1 MEIFPNVHEIRSTFG
16 NRYILQYL
24 FIGDTVVLL
33 DAGIIGT
40 PQSAIF
46 PYMEKIGISPQR
58 LSMVIAMHADGDH
71 HGGLPAIKDASGSTL
86 LACHQGDL
94 ALIQDPEYLYQ
105 NRYNFLSREH
115 QLGFGREGLVY
126 SPRACK
132 IDVAL
137 SAEETIQIAP
147 AWKLRVWHVPGHS
160 EGHLAVYDESNR
172 AAFTSDAVQAG
183 GCPSTTGSMALSPTY
198 YAVDAYLATIRF
210 LENQPIEHVFSGH
223 WPALHGSEVKGF
235 LDQSRG
241 FVESADFAI
250 KKVPERSP
258 RWGHPQA
265 AYLCARAESWKLA
278 ARYYTVSSIRTLR
291 ASVAPAAARTCA
303 LSQPH
308 PDRIFSELRGSMNS
322 WLSWNE
328 FRSSCC

>member
-1 MEIFPNVHEIRSTFG
+1 MEIFPNVHVIRSTFG

-24 FIGDTVVLL
+24 FVGDSVVLL

-94 ALIQDPEYLYQ
+94 ALIQDPEYLYH

-132 IDVAL
+132 IDVVL
-137 SAEETIQIAP
+137 SAEETIQIVP
-147 AWKLRVWHVPGHS
+147 GWKLRVWHVPGHS

-183 GCPSTTGSMALSPTY
+183 GCPTTTGSMALSPTY
-198 YAVDAYLATIRF
+198 YAVDAYLAAIRF
-210 LENQPIEHVFSGH
+210 LENQPIEHLYSGH
-223 WPALHGSEVKGF
+223 WPPMHGSEVKGF
-235 LDQSRG
+235 LDQSRE
-241 FVESADFAI
+241 FVERADVAI
-250 KKVPERSP
+250 KMYLSDHRGGVTLKQLIYALGPKLGTWPQDAAPFLQFALYGHLLRLQQRGVVRCVSRSP
-258 RWGHPQA
+258 IE
-265 AYLCARAESWKLA
+265 YFLE
-278 ARYYTVSSIRTLR
+278 
-291 ASVAPAAARTCA
+291 
-303 LSQPH
+303 
-308 PDRIFSELRGSMNS
+308 
-322 WLSWNE
+322 
-328 FRSSCC
+328 

>member
-16 NRYILQYL
+16 SRHILQYL
-24 FIGDTVVLL
+24 FVGDRVVLL

-40 PQSAIF
+40 PESAIF
-46 PYMEKIGISPQR
+46 PYMEKIGLSPQR

-137 SAEETIQIAP
+137 SAEETIQITP

-250 KKVPERSP
+250 KKYLSDHRGGVTLKQLIYALGPKLGSWP
-258 RWGHPQA
+258 QDTTPFLQFALYGHLLRLQQRG
-265 AYLCARAESWKLA
+265 LVRCHS
-278 ARYYTVSSIRTLR
+278 RTPIEYFL
-291 ASVAPAAARTCA
+291 
-303 LSQPH
+303 
-308 PDRIFSELRGSMNS
+308 N
-322 WLSWNE
+322 
-328 FRSSCC
+328 